1 MKAREEGRTFV
12 KERVIRSYRDLVV
25 WQKAMELVAEI
36 YRLTRAFPADEM
48 FGLVSQLRRAA
59 VSIPSNIAEGYG
71 RTSTGEYKQFL
82 GHARG
87 SLWEVET
94 QILIAQKLK
103 YLGDEETDGLLK
115 LATETGRILQGLIAS
130 LKR

>member
-1 MKAREEGRTFV
+1 M

-94 QILIAQKLK
+94 QILIAQKLG
-103 YLGDEETDGLLK
+103 YLGEQDTERLLS
-115 LATETGRILQGLIAS
+115 LATETGRILHGLLSS